1 MQQALKIFTEFST
14 FSGWEINRKKSE
26 AMWLGSKQHCPG
38 TFFGF
43 IWKRRLKILG
53 IYFTCD
59 KCASQV
65 EENWTGRVENIQRI
79 INAWEKR
86 NLSIVGKVCIIKTFL
101 ISQLVYIMQALLV
114 SDSVLTQVNR
124 LLFRFLWQK
133 KDCNRKAFEKVK
145 RNVVCSDLENSGLG
159 MIDLKQM
166 QTAFLLQ
173 WAGRLCQ
180 AQALNKWSHIPKNI
194 FDPFGD
200 IFVFLFKSKVILL
213 KDCS

>member
-1 MQQALKIFTEFST
+1 MPRFT
-14 FSGWEINRKKSE
+14 
-26 AMWLGSKQHCPG
+26 SKYVQ
-38 TFFGF
+38 
-43 IWKRRLKILG
+43 ILG
-53 IYFTCD
+53 VYFTCD
-59 KCASQV
+59 KCAFQV

-86 NLSIVGKVCIIKTFL
+86 NLSIVGKVCFIP
-101 ISQLVYIMQALLV
+101 QLVYIMQALV
-114 SDSVLTQVNR
+114 VPDSVLTQVNR
-124 LLFRFLWQK
+124 LLFRFLWRK

-180 AQALNKWSHIPKNI
+180 AQAL
-194 FDPFGD
+194 D
-200 IFVFLFKSKVILL
+200 
-213 KDCS
+213 

>member
-1 MQQALKIFTEFST
+1 M
-14 FSGWEINRKKSE
+14 
-26 AMWLGSKQHCPG
+26 
-38 TFFGF
+38 
-43 IWKRRLKILG
+43 
-53 IYFTCD
+53 
-59 KCASQV
+59 
-65 EENWTGRVENIQRI
+65 
-79 INAWEKR
+79 
-86 NLSIVGKVCIIKTFL
+86 
-101 ISQLVYIMQALLV
+101 
-114 SDSVLTQVNR
+114 NR
-124 LLFRFLWQK
+124 LLFRFLWRK
-133 KDCNRKAFEKVK
+133 KGCNRKAFEKVK
-145 RNVVCSDLENSGLG
+145 RNVVCSDLENGGLG

>member
-1 MQQALKIFTEFST
+1 MEEET
-14 FSGWEINRKKSE
+14 
-26 AMWLGSKQHCPG
+26 
-38 TFFGF
+38 
-43 IWKRRLKILG
+43 KILG
-53 IYFTCD
+53 VYFTCD

-65 EENWTGRVENIQRI
+65 EENWTGRVENIKKI
-79 INAWEKR
+79 INVWEKR

-145 RNVVCSDLENSGLG
+145 RNVVCSDLENGGLG

-180 AQALNKWSHIPKNI
+180 AQALDTWSHVPKNI